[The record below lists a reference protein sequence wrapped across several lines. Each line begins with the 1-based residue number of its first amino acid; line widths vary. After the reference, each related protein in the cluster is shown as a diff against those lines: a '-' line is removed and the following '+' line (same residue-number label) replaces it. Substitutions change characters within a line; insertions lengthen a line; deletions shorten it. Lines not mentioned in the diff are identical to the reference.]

1 MPAPVASSWLEIDLS
16 AIRHNLRLVR
26 QHVGPTVAVLAVVKA
41 NAYGH
46 GATEVAKAVLAAGA
60 LGCAVGN
67 LAEAIALRHA
77 GVTAP
82 ILVMG
87 YTPVEYADEA
97 VVHDISVNVFDA
109 SVARAFSR
117 AAIKRQRPAR
127 IHVKVDTGMGRLGV
141 LSGQADEAIAEIEA
155 LEGVAVEGVFTHF
168 SCADCDEG
176 YTREQIARF
185 TPITRRY
192 GQGRHVHACN
202 SAGAL
207 AYPEAHFNLIRL
219 GLAMYGMDPFASRGL
234 DVPDV
239 PLCAQLQPA
248 LAWKARIAQV
258 KWLPEG
264 HGVSYGATY
273 RCEGERRI
281 AVVPVGYGDG
291 FRRAPANAG
300 EALVRGR
307 RAPIVGRVC
316 MDQTMLDVTGVP
328 DAQAGDEVV
337 LLGGQGGEC
346 IRAED
351 IAARVGTIN
360 YEVTTAITA
369 RPPRLYLRGHD

>member
-1 MPAPVASSWLEIDLS
+1 
-16 AIRHNLRLVR
+16 
-26 QHVGPTVAVLAVVKA
+26 VLAVVKA

-46 GATEVAKAVLAAGA
+46 GAAEVTKAALAAGA
-60 LGCAVGN
+60 LGCGVGN
-67 LAEAIALRHA
+67 LAEAIALRDA
-77 GVTAP
+77 GVAAP

-87 YTPVEYADEA
+87 YTPAEYADEA
-97 VVHDISVNVFDA
+97 IIHDISVNVFDA

-117 AAIKRQRPAR
+117 AAIKRQRPAH

-141 LSGQADEAIAEIEA
+141 MSGQADEAIAEIEA

-168 SCADCDEG
+168 SCADCDDD

-185 TPITRRY
+185 IPIAQRY
-192 GQGRHVHACN
+192 GQGRHVHVCN

-207 AYPEAHFNLIRL
+207 AYPQAHFNLIRL
-219 GLAMYGMDPFASRGL
+219 GLVMYGMDPFVFRSP

-239 PLCAQLQPA
+239 PLRAQLRPA
-248 LAWKARIAQV
+248 LTWKARVAQV

-273 RCEGERRI
+273 RCQGERCI

-307 RAPIVGRVC
+307 RAPIVGRIC
-316 MDQTMLDVTGVP
+316 MDQTMLDVTGIP
-328 DAQAGDEVV
+328 DVQAGDEVV
-337 LLGGQGGEC
+337 LLGRQGSEC

-351 IAARVGTIN
+351 IAARTGTIN

-369 RPPRLYLRGHD
+369 RPSRLYLRGHD